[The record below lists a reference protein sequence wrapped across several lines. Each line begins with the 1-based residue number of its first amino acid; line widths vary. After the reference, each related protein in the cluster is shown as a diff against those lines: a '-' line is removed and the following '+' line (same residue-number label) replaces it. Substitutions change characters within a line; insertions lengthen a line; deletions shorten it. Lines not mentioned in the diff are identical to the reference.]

1 MLESPTNHN
10 EWEPTMAELRR
21 ALVIIDVQ
29 NDYFAE
35 EGPLAIQYPDRNE
48 SLANITRAIDVAN
61 AQGMPVVAVQH
72 QYPAGAPVFAEGSEG
87 WKLHP
92 EIEARRKDSWKPL
105 VKSYA
110 SVFAG
115 TDFEAW
121 LRENQIDTITL
132 VGYMTN
138 NCDLATAAA
147 AEPLGFGV
155 EILSDASGAVHL
167 ANEAGQVDAQ
177 QLHEALMVLLHS
189 NFATVATADAWATS
203 VEGGAELPKGDLG
216 SSAVQGR
223 AEFAPVAG

>member
-1 MLESPTNHN
+1 
-10 EWEPTMAELRR
+10 MAELRR

-29 NDYFAE
+29 NDYFADG
-35 EGPLAIQYPDRNE
+35 GPLEIQYPDRNE
-48 SLANITRAIDVAN
+48 SLANIIRTIDLAEK
-61 AQGMPVVAVQH
+61 QGMPIAVVQH

-92 EIEARRKDSWKPL
+92 EISSRRTDSWKYL

-115 TDFEAW
+115 TDFESW
-121 LRENQIDTITL
+121 LRDNDVEAITL

-155 EILSDASGAVHL
+155 EVLSDASGAIHL
-167 ANEAGQVDAQ
+167 ANEAGQVGAQ
-177 QLHEALMVLLHS
+177 QLHETLMVLLHS
-189 NFATVATADAWATS
+189 NFASVATTTDWARA
-203 VEGGAELPKGDLG
+203 VEAGSELPKSDLG

-223 AEFAPVAG
+223 AAFAPVA

>member
-1 MLESPTNHN
+1 MLESPTKHN

-21 ALVIIDVQ
+21 ALVIVDVQ

-48 SLANITRAIDVAN
+48 SLANIIRTIDLAEK
-61 AQGMPVVAVQH
+61 QGMPVAVVQH

-87 WKLHP
+87 WELHP
-92 EIEARRKDSWKPL
+92 EISSRRTDSWKHI
-105 VKSYA
+105 VKSYS

-121 LRENQIDTITL
+121 LRENEVNAITV

-147 AEPLGFGV
+147 AEPLGIAV
-155 EILSDASGAVHL
+155 ELLSDASGAVHL
-167 ANEAGQVDAQ
+167 SNEAGQVGAQ
-177 QLHEALMVLLHS
+177 QLHETLMVLLHS
-189 NFATVATADAWATS
+189 NFATVATTNDWVQA
-203 VEGGAELPKGDLG
+203 VEVGTALPKGDLG

-223 AEFAPVAG
+223 MAFAPVA

>member
-1 MLESPTNHN
+1 
-10 EWEPTMAELRR
+10 MAELRR

-29 NDYFAE
+29 NEYIIPG
-35 EGPLAIQYPDRNE
+35 GPLEIQYPDRND
-48 SLANITRAIDVAN
+48 SLANIIRAIDLAD
-61 AQGMPVVAVQH
+61 AQGMPVAVVQH

-92 EIEARRKDSWKPL
+92 EIASRHKDSWKRL

-121 LRENQIDTITL
+121 LRENDIEAITL

-147 AEPLGFGV
+147 AEPLGFAV
-155 EILSDASGAVHL
+155 EVLSDASGAIHL
-167 ANEAGQVDAQ
+167 ANEAGQVGAQ

-189 NFATVATADAWATS
+189 NFAAVATTDDWAKAVNANSALPKSDLGTSAMYGQMAFHTVA
-203 VEGGAELPKGDLG
+203 
-216 SSAVQGR
+216 
-223 AEFAPVAG
+223 

>member
-1 MLESPTNHN
+1 
-10 EWEPTMAELRR
+10 MAELRR

-29 NDYFAE
+29 NDYFADG
-35 EGPLAIQYPDRNE
+35 GPLEIQYPDRNE
-48 SLANITRAIDVAN
+48 SLANITRAIDLADK
-61 AQGMPVVAVQH
+61 QGMPIAVVQH

-92 EIEARRKDSWKPL
+92 EIAARRTDSWKHL

-115 TDFEAW
+115 TDFETW
-121 LRENQIDTITL
+121 LRENEVDGITL

-147 AEPLGFGV
+147 AEPLGFRV
-155 EILSDASGAVHL
+155 EVLSDASGAIHL
-167 ANEAGQVDAQ
+167 ANEAGQVGAQ
-177 QLHEALMVLLHS
+177 QLHETLMVLLHS
-189 NFATVATADAWATS
+189 NFATVATTNDWAQA
-203 VEGGAELPKGDLG
+203 VEVGTALPASDLG

-223 AEFAPVAG
+223 AAFAPVA

>member
-1 MLESPTNHN
+1 
-10 EWEPTMAELRR
+10 MAETRR
-21 ALVIIDVQ
+21 ALIVIDVQ

-35 EGPLAIQYPDRNE
+35 EGPLAIQYPDRFE
-48 SLANITRAIDVAN
+48 SLANITRAIDLAHE
-61 AQGMPVVAVQH
+61 QGMPIAVVQH

-92 EIEARRKDSWKPL
+92 EISSRRTDSWKHL

-121 LRENQIDTITL
+121 LRENKIETITI

-155 EILSDASGAVHL
+155 EVLSDASGAIHL
-167 ANEAGQVDAQ
+167 ANEAGQVGAQ
-177 QLHEALMVLLHS
+177 QLHETLMVLLHS
-189 NFATVATADAWATS
+189 NFAAVATTNDWAQAVAAGT
-203 VEGGAELPKGDLG
+203 ALPKGDLG

-223 AEFAPVAG
+223 AAFAPVA

>member
-1 MLESPTNHN
+1 MLESPTKHN

-21 ALVIIDVQ
+21 ALVIVDVQ

-48 SLANITRAIDVAN
+48 SLANVTRAIDVAEE
-61 AQGMPVVAVQH
+61 QGMPVAVVQH

-92 EIEARRKDSWKPL
+92 EIASRRKDSWKHL

-115 TDFEAW
+115 TDFETW
-121 LRENQIDTITL
+121 LRENDVEAITV

-155 EILSDASGAVHL
+155 EVLSDASGAIHL
-167 ANEAGQVDAQ
+167 ANEHGQVEAQ
-177 QLHEALMVLLHS
+177 QLHETLMVLMHS
-189 NFATVATADAWATS
+189 NFATVATTDDWARA
-203 VEGGAELPKGDLG
+203 VEGGAALPKGDLG

-223 AEFAPVAG
+223 AAFAPVA

>member
-1 MLESPTNHN
+1 
-10 EWEPTMAELRR
+10 MAEPRR

-35 EGPLAIQYPDRNE
+35 GGPLQIQYPDRNA
-48 SLANITRAIDVAN
+48 SLANITRAIDLAEG
-61 AQGMPVVAVQH
+61 QGMPIAVVQH

-92 EIEARRKDSWKPL
+92 EVSSRRKDSWKHI

-121 LRENQIDTITL
+121 LRENAVDAITV

-147 AEPLGFGV
+147 AEPLGITV
-155 EILSDASGAVHL
+155 ELLSDASGSIHL
-167 ANEAGQVDAQ
+167 ANELGQVGAQ
-177 QLHEALMVLLHS
+177 QLHETLMVLLHS
-189 NFATVATADAWATS
+189 NFAAVATTDDWARAVQT
-203 VEGGAELPKGDLG
+203 GTALPQGDLG

-223 AEFAPVAG
+223 AAFVTVA

>member
-1 MLESPTNHN
+1 MLESPTKDN
-10 EWEPTMAELRR
+10 EWEPTMAALRR

-29 NDYFAE
+29 NDYFTAG
-35 EGPLAIQYPDRNE
+35 GPLEIQYPDRHE
-48 SLANITRAIDVAN
+48 SLANITKAIDLAE
-61 AQGMPVVAVQH
+61 AQGMLVAVVQH

-92 EIEARRKDSWKPL
+92 EISARRKDSWKHI

-121 LRENQIDTITL
+121 LRSNDIEAITV

-147 AEPLGFGV
+147 AEPLGFEV
-155 EILSDASGAVHL
+155 EVLSDASGAVHL
-167 ANEAGQVDAQ
+167 ANEAGQVGAQ
-177 QLHEALMVLLHS
+177 QLHETLMVLLHS
-189 NFATVATADAWATS
+189 NFATVTTTNDWIHA
-203 VEGGAELPKGDLG
+203 VESGAALPKGDLG
-216 SSAVQGR
+216 SSAVQGQ
-223 AEFAPVAG
+223 AAFAPVA

>member
-1 MLESPTNHN
+1 
-10 EWEPTMAELRR
+10 MAELRR
-21 ALVIIDVQ
+21 ALVIVDVQ

-48 SLANITRAIDVAN
+48 SLANITRAIDLAD
-61 AQGMPVVAVQH
+61 AQGMPVAVVQH

-92 EIEARRKDSWKPL
+92 EIASRRKGSWKHL

-121 LRENQIDTITL
+121 LRENDVEAITV

-155 EILSDASGAVHL
+155 EVLSDASGAIHL
-167 ANEAGQVDAQ
+167 ANELGQVEAR
-177 QLHEALMVLLHS
+177 QLHETLMVLLHS
-189 NFATVATADAWATS
+189 NFAAVATTDDWARA
-203 VEGGAELPKGDLG
+203 VEGGTALPQGDLG

-223 AEFAPVAG
+223 AAFAPVG

>member
-1 MLESPTNHN
+1 
-10 EWEPTMAELRR
+10 MAELRR

-29 NDYFAE
+29 NDYFTAG
-35 EGPLAIQYPDRNE
+35 GPLEIQYPARNK
-48 SLANITRAIDVAN
+48 SLANITKAIDVAER
-61 AQGMPVVAVQH
+61 QGMPIAMVQH
-72 QYPAGAPVFAEGSEG
+72 QYPAGAPVFAEGSDG

-92 EIEARRKDSWKPL
+92 EISSRRQDSWKHL

-115 TDFEAW
+115 TDFDAW
-121 LRENQIDTITL
+121 LRENDIEAITL

-147 AEPLGFGV
+147 AEPLGIGV
-155 EILSDASGAVHL
+155 EVLSDASGAIHL
-167 ANEAGQVDAQ
+167 ANEAGQVGAQ

-189 NFATVATADAWATS
+189 NFAAVATTNDWVKA
-203 VEGGAELPKGDLG
+203 AEAGTGLPKGDLG

-223 AEFAPVAG
+223 AAFVPIA

>member
-1 MLESPTNHN
+1 
-10 EWEPTMAELRR
+10 MAELRR

-29 NDYFAE
+29 NDYFDE
-35 EGPLAIQYPDRNE
+35 EGPLAIQYPERNE
-48 SLANITRAIDVAN
+48 ALANITRAIDLAD
-61 AQGMPVVAVQH
+61 AQGMPIAVVQH

-92 EIEARRKDSWKPL
+92 EIASRRKDSWKHL

-121 LRENQIDTITL
+121 LRENDVETITV

-155 EILSDASGAVHL
+155 EMLSDASGAIHL
-167 ANEAGQVDAQ
+167 ANESGQVGAQ
-177 QLHEALMVLLHS
+177 QLHETLMVLLHS
-189 NFATVATADAWATS
+189 NFAAVATTEAWVQA
-203 VEGGAELPKGDLG
+203 VEGGAELRKGDLG
-216 SSAVQGR
+216 SSAMQGR
-223 AEFAPVAG
+223 AAFQPVG